1 MLDRSIVEAAFTRL
15 HDHINKSDWNAFV
28 DLFAENCS
36 FLNSALPEP
45 VKGRENLR
53 AVALQWPK
61 VTNHAEWVVID
72 GNRLSF
78 GWNERQESMSP
89 SAVPYRGISTYVF
102 DADGLVSEYEGMF
115 NLVALAEALQ
125 SR

>member
-1 MLDRSIVEAAFTRL
+1 MIDRNTVEVAFARL
-15 HDHINKSDWNAFV
+15 HDQTNKSDWNAFV
-28 DLFAENCS
+28 DLFAEDCS
-36 FLNSALPEP
+36 FLNSVLPEP

-53 AVALQWPK
+53 AVARRWPK

-89 SAVPYRGISTYVF
+89 SAPPYRGISTFVF
-102 DADGLVSEYEGMF
+102 DANGLVSEYEGMF
-115 NLVALAEALQ
+115 DLVAVAEAIGAQ
-125 SR
+125 